1 MSPRRIAYG
10 SAARAHRLATAAR
23 HDAARSGAGLAARA
37 LQGPAMRG
45 LVYDTLC
52 ERCGK
57 LRHCAL
63 LAGELVCEACARRA
77 LEDRDAA
84 LTLYGERERSQNDA

>member
-1 MSPRRIAYG
+1 
-10 SAARAHRLATAAR
+10 
-23 HDAARSGAGLAARA
+23 
-37 LQGPAMRG
+37 MRG